1 MKPLTY
7 KLFFGNSWTQSTR
20 YMGIETF
27 HDFTY
32 FLPNTGTQSTRYM
45 GIETSKYAMSSK
57 TSQTQ
62 STRYMGIETPLIVN
76 GTLLL

>member
-1 MKPLTY
+1 
-7 KLFFGNSWTQSTR
+7 
-20 YMGIETF
+20 MGIETF